1 MVNRTGFGAIQ
12 LKQYPLLSLFRL
24 FKYPLRHDAI
34 RAVTVLH
41 EKQKKQEQGSPK
53 LQQQVNYPNQNSS
66 ALF

>member
-1 MVNRTGFGAIQ
+1 MLTMLRATG
-12 LKQYPLLSLFRL
+12 P
-24 FKYPLRHDAI
+24 
-34 RAVTVLH
+34 RAVTELH